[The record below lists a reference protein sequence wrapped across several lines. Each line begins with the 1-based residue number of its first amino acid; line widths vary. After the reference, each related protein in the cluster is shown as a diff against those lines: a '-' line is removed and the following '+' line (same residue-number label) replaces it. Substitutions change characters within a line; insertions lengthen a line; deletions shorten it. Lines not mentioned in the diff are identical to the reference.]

1 MVQDKLQGLMKYVKT
16 YRAVLL
22 SIFILMMSVLV
33 FQSCKN
39 RVSTLTATE
48 SEKEAEKEEQKE
60 DAKPI
65 ALDSTFIAP
74 FFESHP
80 MLQKYE
86 SELNNIY
93 RHYDFNYIWFNSAG
107 LMNYG
112 NSLFHRV
119 KDIEEDGIYATFP
132 HQEDIESIFKEN
144 IEDAENHPDAE
155 LMMTCLYLFYV
166 DVVYKGID
174 SKTTTDLGWL
184 LPRKDFEE
192 TDLLDAVIAD
202 QNWKDT
208 DSLMF
213 NQYYR
218 LRAVLNRYRK
228 IKDKGGWPSITV
240 DPKQKSFKPNDSSE
254 AIQQIR
260 ARLHITGEL
269 KENNNSAIFDKE
281 LLTGIHKFQT
291 HHGFIP
297 DSVITKEHI
306 AVLNTPVEEYI
317 KKIIVNMERSR
328 WVPPG
333 VTTADEFIFVNI
345 PAYKVRLYRK
355 GKIEF
360 ESSVVVGSVM
370 TKTVIFDGKM
380 TYLAFS
386 PYWNIPQSIVNN
398 EIIPGMEKDENYLQ
412 KRNMEWI
419 DGRVRQRPG
428 RNNSLGLVK
437 FMFPNSKAI
446 YLHDTPVKSFFSRDD
461 RARSHGCIR
470 VQNARDLAVKILE
483 DDENWT
489 PEKIDAAMHAG
500 RETTYTLKKEIPVYI
515 GYFTAWVDKEGQIYF
530 FKDVYKRDD
539 RLADLLLFKS

>member
-1 MVQDKLQGLMKYVKT
+1 MKYVKS
-16 YRAVLL
+16 YRFVLF
-22 SIFILMMSVLV
+22 SFSILMLSALV

-39 RVSTLTATE
+39 RVNTLTPPE
-48 SEKEAEKEEQKE
+48 SEKEDTQEIGY
-60 DAKPI
+60 PI
-65 ALDSTFIAP
+65 ALDSTYIAP

-80 MLQKYE
+80 QLQEYE
-86 SELNNIY
+86 EELKNIY
-93 RHYDFNYIWFNSAG
+93 RHYGFSYIWFDTAG
-107 LMNYG
+107 LKNYG
-112 NSLFHRV
+112 NSLFYRV
-119 KDIEEDGIYATFP
+119 KDIEEEGIYATFS
-132 HQEDIESIFKEN
+132 HQEDIEAIFKEN

-155 LMMTCLYLFYV
+155 MLMTCLYLFYV

-184 LPRKDFEE
+184 LPRKEFEE

-202 QNWKDT
+202 QDWKDT

-218 LRAVLNRYRK
+218 LREVLNRYRK
-228 IKDKGGWPSITV
+228 IRDKGGWPSV
-240 DPKQKSFKPNDSSE
+240 AVESNQKSFKPKDSSE
-254 AIQQIR
+254 VIQQIR

-269 KENNNSAIFDKE
+269 KENNNSPIYDEDLIA
-281 LLTGIHKFQT
+281 GINKFQA

-297 DSVITKEHI
+297 DSIITKEHL
-306 AVLNTPVEEYI
+306 AALNTPVEEFI
-317 KKIIVNMERSR
+317 KKIVVNMERSR

-345 PAYKVRLYRK
+345 PAYKLRLYRK
-355 GKIEF
+355 GNIDF

-370 TKTVIFDGKM
+370 TKTVIFDGMM

-386 PYWNIPQSIVNN
+386 PYWNIPQSIINN

-412 KRNMEWI
+412 KRNMVWN
-419 DGRVRQRPG
+419 DGRVRQKPG
-428 RNNSLGLVK
+428 RTNSLGLVK

-446 YLHDTPVKSFFSRDD
+446 YLHDTPAKSLFNIDN

-489 PEKIDAAMHAG
+489 PEKVDAAMNAG

-515 GYFTAWVDKEGQIYF
+515 GYFTAWVDKEGQVFF

-539 RLADLLLFKS
+539 RLADLLLYRSEAEKI